1 MDAKQ
6 MLDLRADLAARLDH
20 PRVRLA
26 MAGTIRAGGGG
37 DRWTQADLVV
47 DYTRRSILKA
57 ENFFVVRDMT
67 DLVEQG
73 ASVLDASDLADVTL
87 VPSESGFAYFEKP
100 LRLVDIRQ
108 SEILVNAVLWDT
120 TGDDT
125 VVIHM
130 WNDEYRTPDA
140 ASLTTQADALVPK
153 DLTNSERRAL
163 DELLKVRGR
172 WGYVGVVLYVNGEQ
186 IGDERVEVSEELA
199 EQYADVEGVQTAP
212 FSNPK
217 RFLHSLWLML
227 NQTLVERGRDF
238 GDRRFARRMKRMG
251 LPNDV
256 TIIRFRRT
264 EYTRKHEGE
273 AHVEWSHRWLVRG
286 FWRWQPYKNEK
297 GEWDRKRIWINP
309 FIKGP
314 EDKPLVIT
322 NKINAFVR

>member
-1 MDAKQ
+1 MRAID
-6 MLDLRADLAARLDH
+6 MLDLRADLTAKLDN
-20 PRVRLA
+20 PKVRHA
-26 MAGTIRAGGGG
+26 MAGTIRAGGGEVA
-37 DRWTQADLVV
+37 WEQADRVV
-47 DYTRRSILKA
+47 DYTRRSVLKA
-57 ENFFVVRDMT
+57 ENFFVIRDMT

-73 ASVLDASDLADVTL
+73 ASMLDATDLADTTL
-87 VPSESGFAYFEKP
+87 APSECGFVYLEKP
-100 LRLVDIRQ
+100 IRLVDIRQ
-108 SEILVNAVLWDT
+108 SEILVNAILWDT
-120 TGDDT
+120 ADRDSI
-125 VVIHM
+125 VIHM

-140 ASLTTQADALVPK
+140 ASLQMQAGNIGIDMTDREKRYL
-153 DLTNSERRAL
+153 E
-163 DELLKVRGR
+163 ELLKVRGR
-172 WGYVGVVLYVNGEQ
+172 WGYVGVVLYINGEQ
-186 IGDERVEVSEELA
+186 VGDELIAVSEELQR
-199 EQYADVEGVQTAP
+199 QYADVEGVQTEA

-217 RFLHSLWLML
+217 RLIHSLWLML

-273 AHVEWSHRWLVRG
+273 VNVEWSHRWLVRG

-309 FIKGP
+309 YIKGP